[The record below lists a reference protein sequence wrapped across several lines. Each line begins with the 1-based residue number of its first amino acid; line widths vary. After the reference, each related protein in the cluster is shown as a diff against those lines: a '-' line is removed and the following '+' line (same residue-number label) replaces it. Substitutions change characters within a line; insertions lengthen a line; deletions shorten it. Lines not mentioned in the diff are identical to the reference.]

1 MIMIIVSQYE
11 YDAACSVASD
21 EAPGIV
27 GDYYAYHRG

>member
-21 EAPGIV
+21 EDPSSAS
-27 GDYYAYHRG
+27 DYYSY